1 MKKETVAPQ
10 SGATPPK
17 GTKPLRLTAVL
28 SALAA
33 AGVTIAQLFL
43 PALNVGELNAAGS
56 YAINTY
62 SGIDTAFICWPA
74 FILGGELI
82 GPNPV
87 LIAGIVLTILLGLVL
102 GLMLIKAPYKKA
114 TVCSGLLGV
123 VFLYFGICWLNL
135 GTLVM
140 NTAYT
145 KFEELVYYA
154 KQNNMYGL
162 NSFAYV
168 TAIVALAAGVLNLVN
183 AWLSA
188 ALAKRFPQEAAV
200 KKPFTFKKSLAV
212 CSPIMCVS
220 MALCVAAN
228 VLMNQYSGVMDNFFG
243 QGEVKSTG
251 GDVTA
256 EYYDGLLES
265 TDYSTKEASK
275 AYAEKVNEEIVGE
288 GVTLLKNEN
297 ASLPL
302 SSGSK
307 VVLLGVNMN
316 LADALTENGF
326 AVTDHT
332 VDQVSTGL
340 TENGWTG
347 ADAADAAIVTIYR
360 SYGESNDAKTT
371 AADGARTELSLSQAE
386 LDLLDEACA
395 NYSNVIVL
403 LATSNVM
410 ETSWLTKGADYVDP
424 NFGTEHDYSNIK
436 GALWISSR
444 IGDNGPA
451 AVADILSGELNPSG
465 RLTDTY
471 ISDFQYDPTFVNYGD
486 FTYTN
491 GDVGSSGYKSNPTT
505 AAEGYTKTTFVEYEE
520 GIYVG
525 YRYYE
530 TAAYEAAQG
539 NYDGFDYNEVVT
551 YPFGYGLSYTN
562 FSMAYEGEP
571 SYDEATNQ
579 YTFNVKVTNEGSVA
593 GKQVVQIYA
602 SAPYEQGQVE
612 KSHVNLAGYAKT
624 GLLEPGQSET
634 VEITVNRDYLC
645 SYDYKNEKCYILDAG
660 DYKFYLSD
668 NAHSW
673 AELSA
678 EDTDH
683 VWTWT
688 LDSKIVFDEDNK
700 RPSDQVAAVNQM
712 DDLTNWKF
720 TDEPQT
726 GTGYAVNFSRSDFAA
741 TFPTAP
747 EGDDFVAQDQVL
759 NDRKKF
765 DPEDED
771 TYIDDI
777 VITDS
782 TMTNYTLADMR
793 GVDYDDEKWDA
804 YIEQF
809 SEDKLIEM
817 FSNGNWQEVADTD
830 NGVPRSVDLDG
841 PAGLTAQALGT
852 ENCQVY
858 QNNILIGATWNNDMA
873 ANMGTA
879 IANEM
884 MAYSWTGWYGPAA
897 NIHRT
902 AFCGRNNEYYSEDPI
917 LSGYMSAAE
926 VASCS
931 EGGVI
936 CFIKHYALNNQE
948 VNRQGNICTWA
959 NEQTARELYL
969 RVWEIYVENCT
980 MTVNYYTADDNGDLV
995 MTSKEMPAANGIMTS
1010 YNLVGATWAAANT
1023 ALTVNILRDEWGF
1036 TGISLTDAIN
1046 NATEYMDPTAALYS
1060 GGTDICLSQVVL
1072 GDTDNDLALKR
1083 LQNAAKNV
1091 LYNKAN
1097 SNCLQ
1102 LNGLVPGTTIT
1113 YGMAPWRVG
1122 LVVGW
1127 VAVAAIWLLCI
1138 VVMVN
1143 TYRKNRKGQV
1153 KAA

>member
-1 MKKETVAPQ
+1 MSNKPTAPQ
-10 SGATPPK
+10 GGAQTPPK
-17 GTKPLRLTAVL
+17 GAKPLRLLAVL
-28 SALAA
+28 SALTA
-33 AGVTIAQLFL
+33 AGMAVAQLFL
-43 PALNVGELNAAGS
+43 PALNVGELDAAGS
-56 YAINTY
+56 YVVNTY

-87 LIAGIVLTILLGLVL
+87 LIAGIVLTILLGLIF
-102 GLMLIKAPYKKA
+102 GLMLIKAPYKKSA
-114 TVCSGLLGV
+114 VFSGVLGV

-162 NSFAYV
+162 NTFAV
-168 TAIVALAAGVLNLVN
+168 ATAMVALAAGVLNLAN
-183 AWLSA
+183 AYKNA
-188 ALAKRFPQEAAV
+188 AWAKQFPQAAAA
-200 KKPFTFKKSLAV
+200 KKPFTFKKSVAV
-212 CSPIMCVS
+212 CTPVMCLS
-220 MALCVAAN
+220 MALCIVAN

-256 EYYDGLLES
+256 EYYDGLLEP
-265 TDYSTKEASK
+265 TDYATKEASK

-297 ASLPL
+297 GSLPL
-302 SSGSK
+302 AAGSK
-307 VVLLGVNMN
+307 VVLLGTNFDM
-316 LADALTENGF
+316 ADALTEEGF
-326 AVTDHT
+326 TVIDKT
-332 VDQVSTGL
+332 VDKVASGL
-340 TENGWTG
+340 TDNGWTG
-347 ADAADAAIVTIYR
+347 AEAADAAVVTIYR
-360 SYGESNDAKTT
+360 SYGEGNDAKTT

-395 NYSNVIVL
+395 NYSNVVVL

-424 NFGTEHDYSNIK
+424 NFGSAHDYSNIR
-436 GALWISSR
+436 GALWVSSR
-444 IGDNGPA
+444 IGGNGAA
-451 AVADILSGELNPSG
+451 AVADILSGALNPSG

-471 ISDFQYDPTFVNYGD
+471 ISDFQYDPTLVNYGD

-491 GDVGSSGYKSNPTT
+491 GDLGTNGYKGNPSTP
-505 AAEGYTKTTFVEYEE
+505 AEGYTKTTFVEFEE

-539 NYDGFDYNEVVT
+539 NYDGFDYDEVVT
-551 YPFGYGLSYTN
+551 YPFGYGLSYTH
-562 FSMAYEGEP
+562 FSMAYDGEP
-571 SYDEATNQ
+571 AFDEASNQ
-579 YTFNVKVTNEGSVA
+579 YTFRVKVTNEGTAA

-602 SAPYEQGQVE
+602 SAPYEKGQVE

-634 VEITVNRDYLC
+634 VEITVDRDYLC
-645 SYDYKNEKCYILDAG
+645 SYDYKFEKCYILDAG
-660 DYKFYLSD
+660 DYTFYLSD

-673 AELSA
+673 ADLA
-678 EDTDH
+678 ADDADH

-688 LDSKIVFDEDNK
+688 LDSKLVFDENNK
-700 RPSDQVAAVNQM
+700 RPSDKTAAVNQM
-712 DDLTNWKF
+712 DDVTNWKF
-720 TDEPQT
+720 TDTPQT
-726 GTGYAVNFSRSDFAA
+726 GTGYAVNFSRSDFAG

-759 NDRKKF
+759 NSRKKF

-782 TMTNYTLADMR
+782 TMTSYTLADMR
-793 GVDYDDEKWDA
+793 GVDYDDEKWDQF
-804 YIEQF
+804 IEQF

-830 NGVPRSVDLDG
+830 NGVPRTIDLDG

-852 ENCQVY
+852 GDCQVY
-858 QNNILIGATWNNDMA
+858 QHNIMIGATWNTDMA
-873 ANMGTA
+873 AKMGTS

-884 MAYSWTGWYGPAA
+884 MAYGWTGWYGPAA

-902 AFCGRNNEYYSEDPI
+902 AFCGRNCEYYSEDPV

-926 VASCS
+926 VGSCA

-936 CFIKHYALNNQE
+936 CFIKHYALNSQE

-959 NEQTARELYL
+959 NEQTTRELYL
-969 RVWEIYVENCT
+969 RVWEIYVKNCT
-980 MTVNYYTADDNGDLV
+980 MTVNYYAPDANGDLV

-1010 YNLVGATWAAANT
+1010 YNLIGATWAASNAAT
-1023 ALTVNILRDEWGF
+1023 TYNILRGEWGF
-1036 TGISLTDAIN
+1036 TGTSLTDAIN

-1060 GGTDICLSQVVL
+1060 GATDICLSQVVL

-1102 LNGLVPGTTIT
+1102 LNSLVPGTTIT
-1113 YGMAPWRVG
+1113 YGMAPWRMG
-1122 LVVGW
+1122 LMAGW
-1127 VAVAAIWLLCI
+1127 VAVAVIWLLCAA
-1138 VVMVN
+1138 VMVN

-1153 KAA
+1153 KA